1 MMIRCCHYVHS
12 SSLTTNVV
20 GVAGCDDGGMATI
33 RERVLAAA
41 IDLVGARG
49 VRSLTHVRVDAAAGL
64 PKGSTSNH
72 FRTRAALIA
81 GVIDAIATAER
92 DELAAG
98 PGAAAASGGTPGQG
112 AASGR
117 PPRSASD
124 PISAVVDVMA
134 AALID
139 LTGPHAVRTRARLAL
154 FIELAAEPELRAPL
168 EAQRH
173 EYEVFTRG
181 LLASLGADDPD
192 AAVRTLMAALDGLIL
207 HRVTVDPDAPV
218 HPTIDRVLRACLD

>member
-1 MMIRCCHYVHS
+1 
-12 SSLTTNVV
+12 
-20 GVAGCDDGGMATI
+20 MATI

-92 DELAAG
+92 DELAGG
-98 PGAAAASGGTPGQG
+98 PGAAAAIGGTPGEG
-112 AASGR
+112 VAASGR

-124 PISAVVDVMA
+124 SISAVVDAMA

-181 LLASLGADDPD
+181 LLASLGADDPN
-192 AAVRTLMAALDGLIL
+192 AAVRTLMATLDGLIL
-207 HRVTVDPDAPV
+207 HRITVDPDAPV

>member
-1 MMIRCCHYVHS
+1 
-12 SSLTTNVV
+12 
-20 GVAGCDDGGMATI
+20 MATI

-49 VRSLTHVRVDAAAGL
+49 MRSLTHVRVDAAAGL

-92 DELAAG
+92 DELAGGPARGSQRRHAG
-98 PGAAAASGGTPGQG
+98 SGCRT
-112 AASGR
+112 GR

-124 PISAVVDVMA
+124 PISAVVDAMA

-154 FIELAAEPELRAPL
+154 FIELAAEPELRAP
-168 EAQRH
+168 AGGTAARVRGV
-173 EYEVFTRG
+173 YRG

-192 AAVRTLMAALDGLIL
+192 AARCA
-207 HRVTVDPDAPV
+207 R
-218 HPTIDRVLRACLD
+218 

>member
-92 DELAAG
+92 DELAA
-98 PGAAAASGGTPGQG
+98 
-112 AASGR
+112 
-117 PPRSASD
+117 
-124 PISAVVDVMA
+124 
-134 AALID
+134 
-139 LTGPHAVRTRARLAL
+139 
-154 FIELAAEPELRAPL
+154 EPELRAPL